1 MELRCVCMNLS
12 FRGLLSYARRH
23 DIRDLDALIQATG
36 CCSRCATCKPF
47 IRWMLA
53 NDEVPT
59 LDTPLPPEPAPES
72 DSDPLT
78 ETG

>member
-23 DIRDLDALIQATG
+23 DIRELDELIRTTG

-53 NDEVPT
+53 HDEVPT
-59 LDTPLPPEPAPES
+59 LDTPLPPEPP
-72 DSDPLT
+72 T
-78 ETG
+78 EQPTEPPTEP